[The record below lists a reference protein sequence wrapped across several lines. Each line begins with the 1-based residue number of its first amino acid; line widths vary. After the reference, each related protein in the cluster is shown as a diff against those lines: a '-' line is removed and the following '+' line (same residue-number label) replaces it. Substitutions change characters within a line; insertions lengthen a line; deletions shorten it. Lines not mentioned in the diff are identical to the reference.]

1 MEFVELIRAL
11 PSVFPSKEPEEDEE
25 DEEEEEEEVRDV
37 EIVIDGGP
45 GTPVN
50 EIEGDVELN
59 TGPFALVSE
68 SLVNPVHEE
77 TTESEPAP
85 LYASVYPEEDST
97 DGRGIPINN
106 NDNNGDNNGGE
117 AAGAGIRYSN
127 SPTINPLYTNDTANN
142 TVLSSGFD
150 LKENHYSHS
159 AASLDLPRIA
169 AEDELQDEDA
179 ENDDSES
186 VGSQYS
192 EGNLFN
198 FRLEGTTHK

>member
-1 MEFVELIRAL
+1 MLRAL
-11 PSVFPSKEPEEDEE
+11 PSVFPSNEPEEEEDEE
-25 DEEEEEEEVRDV
+25 DEEVKDV

-50 EIEGDVELN
+50 EIEGDIELN

-68 SLVNPVHEE
+68 TLVNPPVHEE
-77 TTESEPAP
+77 TMESEPTQQ
-85 LYASVYPEEDST
+85 LYSSVYPEEDSP
-97 DGRGIPINN
+97 DGRGIAIIN

-117 AAGAGIRYSN
+117 AAGGGIRYSN

-159 AASLDLPRIA
+159 ASSLDLPRIA
-169 AEDELQDEDA
+169 AEDELQDEET

-192 EGNLFN
+192 EGNLFS
-198 FRLEGTTHK
+198 FCLEGAYS